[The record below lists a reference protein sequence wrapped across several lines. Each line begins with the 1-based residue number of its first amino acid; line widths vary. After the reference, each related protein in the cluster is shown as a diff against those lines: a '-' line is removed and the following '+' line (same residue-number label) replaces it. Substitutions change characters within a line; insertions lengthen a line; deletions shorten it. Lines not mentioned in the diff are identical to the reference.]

1 MVRAFRHR
9 NFRLYFGGQ
18 SISLVGTWVQQIA
31 LGWTIYQLTHSS
43 LLLGLVSFAGQLPL
57 FLLTPFA
64 GVLVDRWNRHRT
76 LIVTQ
81 SLSMLQAFALALVVS
96 THMLRVWNLIALN
109 ILAGIIL
116 AIDLP
121 TRQSFIVD
129 MVGSGR
135 DLPNAVALNSFVITG
150 GRMLGPAIAGLL
162 LTIVTPAVCF
172 SINAVSYMPVVAA
185 LLAMRVKKSAPIT
198 VHSSALDDLTEGVRY
213 AIGFP
218 PIRTVLLLVGLVS
231 LLGMPYAVLMPIF
244 AAEILHGGAHTLRLL
259 MTAPGIGAL
268 FGTIYLASRKS
279 IRGAGIR
286 VAAGALIFGSGL
298 IVAGLAHGL
307 IVALFAL
314 FFVGLGMIVQ
324 LAISNT
330 LLQTIVDDD
339 KRGRVMSL
347 YTMAFMG
354 MAPFGSILGGA
365 LANHIGVQTTF
376 LIGGIACAGGALLF
390 ATKIRSMRPMVLPIF
405 VRKGIIPE
413 IATGLGNASSL
424 LRSERR

>member
-129 MVGSGR
+129 MVG
-135 DLPNAVALNSFVITG
+135 
-150 GRMLGPAIAGLL
+150 
-162 LTIVTPAVCF
+162 
-172 SINAVSYMPVVAA
+172 
-185 LLAMRVKKSAPIT
+185 
-198 VHSSALDDLTEGVRY
+198 
-213 AIGFP
+213 
-218 PIRTVLLLVGLVS
+218 
-231 LLGMPYAVLMPIF
+231 
-244 AAEILHGGAHTLRLL
+244 
-259 MTAPGIGAL
+259 
-268 FGTIYLASRKS
+268 
-279 IRGAGIR
+279 
-286 VAAGALIFGSGL
+286 
-298 IVAGLAHGL
+298 
-307 IVALFAL
+307 
-314 FFVGLGMIVQ
+314 
-324 LAISNT
+324 
-330 LLQTIVDDD
+330 
-339 KRGRVMSL
+339 
-347 YTMAFMG
+347 
-354 MAPFGSILGGA
+354 
-365 LANHIGVQTTF
+365 
-376 LIGGIACAGGALLF
+376 
-390 ATKIRSMRPMVLPIF
+390 
-405 VRKGIIPE
+405 
-413 IATGLGNASSL
+413 
-424 LRSERR
+424 